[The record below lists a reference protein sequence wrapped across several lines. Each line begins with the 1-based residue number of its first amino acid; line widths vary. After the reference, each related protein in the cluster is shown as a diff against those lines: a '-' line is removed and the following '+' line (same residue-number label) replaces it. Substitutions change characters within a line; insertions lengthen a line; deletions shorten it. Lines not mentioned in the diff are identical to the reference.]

1 MIKKTLFCVFIIIIS
16 LCSCGTKKEIV
27 KEQPVIKKEVPEVKK
42 RIEESLNQNFKEET
56 NILDNIIIGKYEL
69 NQKIFNPKVD
79 WLSVTFSFKN
89 YARIKVESVKVQLKR
104 IKNKAGDLINP
115 PEIFFEDIFYCDP
128 EFYTYRNINFWW
140 QKQSIGVS
148 GFSMTTI
155 SNFNIETDVKK
166 IAGIYD
172 LFMEAIY
179 PDIKLKQ
186 KFFFKNIEVTD
197 RVINDLI
204 HNQYR
209 NR

>member
-1 MIKKTLFCVFIIIIS
+1 MKLTETNAIFII
-16 LCSCGTKKEIV
+16 
-27 KEQPVIKKEVPEVKK
+27 PV
-42 RIEESLNQNFKEET
+42 T
-56 NILDNIIIGKYEL
+56 NNIIIERYEF

-79 WLSVTFSFKN
+79 WLSVYISFKKYTN
-89 YARIKVESVKVQLKR
+89 IKVESVKVQLKR
-104 IKNKAGDLINP
+104 IKNNVGDLINP
-115 PEIFFEDIFYCDP
+115 PEIFFKDIFYSP
-128 EFYTYRNINFWW
+128 KGHRMKRNIGFWW
-140 QKQSIGVS
+140 QKQYIGVS
-148 GFSMTTI
+148 GFGSEKTI
-155 SNFNIETDVKK
+155 SNFNIETAVKK

-186 KFFFKNIEVTD
+186 KFIFKNIEVTD